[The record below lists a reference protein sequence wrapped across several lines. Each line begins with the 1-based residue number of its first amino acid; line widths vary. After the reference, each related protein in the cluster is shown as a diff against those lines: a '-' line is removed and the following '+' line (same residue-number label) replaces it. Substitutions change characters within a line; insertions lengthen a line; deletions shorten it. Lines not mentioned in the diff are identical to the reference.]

1 MEIDCLQKNS
11 TFKWQITL
19 DRHNAIPRLN
29 YYVLPDPSNFSLPST
44 FKGYISKN
52 YFRCLKFNGLTI
64 QRMMKEKFE
73 KEGLSIIR
81 DSFTYRNLCGKQVRS
96 RGGGGG

>member
-1 MEIDCLQKNS
+1 MTKPASVIL
-11 TFKWQITL
+11 L
-19 DRHNAIPRLN
+19 DLINKIFFLFLEDFFLN
-29 YYVLPDPSNFSLPST
+29 
-44 FKGYISKN
+44 K

-73 KEGLSIIR
+73 KEGLSTIR

-96 RGGGGG
+96 RGGGGLKVPKCEIFPSLRFS